1 MLEIRRIEVGDL
13 ACNCYV
19 ILKNDKA
26 LVIDPGDDYDLIKK
40 ELLGKDVLGILIT
53 HHHFDHVGALNA
65 LLNEYKVDVFDKD
78 NLKEGKF
85 DIDEFHFEVI
95 YTSGHTSDSVTY
107 YFKDDKVMFT
117 GDFVFKD
124 SIGRCDLPT
133 GDFRVMLN
141 SIEKIKRYDDDIV
154 IYPGHGEKSTLGYEK
169 TNNEYFNLN
178 KNKIWQMFAFVVE
191 W

>member
-26 LVIDPGDDYDLIKK
+26 LVIDPGDDYDLIKN

-78 NLKEGKF
+78 NLS
-85 DIDEFHFEVI
+85 H
-95 YTSGHTSDSVTY
+95 
-107 YFKDDKVMFT
+107 
-117 GDFVFKD
+117 
-124 SIGRCDLPT
+124 SIFSCSHALKKPI
-133 GDFRVMLN
+133 L
-141 SIEKIKRYDDDIV
+141 
-154 IYPGHGEKSTLGYEK
+154 
-169 TNNEYFNLN
+169 
-178 KNKIWQMFAFVVE
+178 
-191 W
+191 

>member
-1 MLEIRRIEVGDL
+1 MLDIRRIVVGDL

-26 LVIDPGDDYDLIKK
+26 LVIDPGDDYALIKK

-53 HHHFDHVGALNA
+53 HHHFDHVGALKA

-95 YTSGHTSDSVTY
+95 YTPGHTSDSVTF
-107 YFKDDKVMFT
+107 YFRDNKVMFT

-133 GDFRVMLN
+133 GDYRVMLN
-141 SIEKIKRYDDDIV
+141 SIEKIKQYDDNIV

-169 TNNEYFNLN
+169 INNEFFNI
-178 KNKIWQMFAFVVE
+178 KIWQMFAFVVE
-191 W
+191 C

>member
-26 LVIDPGDDYDLIKK
+26 LVIDPGDDYDLIKN

-78 NLKEGKF
+78 NLKEEDVK
-85 DIDEFHFEVI
+85 EV
-95 YTSGHTSDSVTY
+95 VTR
-107 YFKDDKVMFT
+107 V
-117 GDFVFKD
+117 KD

-141 SIEKIKRYDDDIV
+141 SIEKIKKYDDDIV

-169 TNNEYFNLN
+169 TNNEYFNL
-178 KNKIWQMFAFVVE
+178 K
-191 W
+191 

>member
-1 MLEIRRIEVGDL
+1 MVPGYYEKKGWIMIEIRRIEVGDL

-26 LVIDPGDDYDLIKK
+26 LVIDPGDDYDLIKN
-40 ELLGKDVLGILIT
+40 ELLGKEVLGILIT
-53 HHHFDHVGALNA
+53 HHHFDHVEALNA

-95 YTSGHTSDSVTY
+95 YTPGHTSDSVTY

-117 GDFVFKD
+117 GDFVFKN

-141 SIEKIKRYDDDIV
+141 SIEKIKKYDDDIV

-169 TNNEYFNLN
+169 TNNEYFNL
-178 KNKIWQMFAFVVE
+178 K
-191 W
+191 